1 MKKLIDTIKE
11 NTHISNSVFPVI
23 KFLKGNS
30 NHIIMLFLSKAHLAL
45 KAVKSLFN

>member
-1 MKKLIDTIKE
+1 MKRLIDTMKE

-30 NHIIMLFLSKAHLAL
+30 NHNIIPFLSEAHLAL